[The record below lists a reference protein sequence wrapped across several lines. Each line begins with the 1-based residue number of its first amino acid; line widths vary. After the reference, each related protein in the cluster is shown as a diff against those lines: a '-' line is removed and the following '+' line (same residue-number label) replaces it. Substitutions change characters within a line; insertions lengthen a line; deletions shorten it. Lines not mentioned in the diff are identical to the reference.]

1 MDVEDKPPGVPDL
14 SPLSCTVRPT
24 VSPASGLFSIES
36 ILKSGGYHAH
46 TPHPRPPQPP
56 AESGNLHGLKQEEDS
71 ELEDPRSGLLG
82 PAMSLAGMPGA
93 SLASDTANCQE
104 DSGQLSQKIFAL
116 VKKYLY
122 EYLSVQRMTR
132 RVATTGRSGRALP
145 SRRRRSRRS
154 SPSLRKTNICPCPS
168 ACSSPNS
175 SS

>member
-46 TPHPRPPQPP
+46 TPHSRPPQPP
-56 AESGNLHGLKQEEDS
+56 AASSNLHGLKQEEDS
-71 ELEDPRSGLLG
+71 ELEDPGSGLLR

-104 DSGQLSQKIFAL
+104 DSGQ
-116 VKKYLY
+116 
-122 EYLSVQRMTR
+122 
-132 RVATTGRSGRALP
+132 
-145 SRRRRSRRS
+145 
-154 SPSLRKTNICPCPS
+154 
-168 ACSSPNS
+168 
-175 SS
+175 